1 MFPTYTLHKH
11 LPHTPILDSIPE
23 PTSLRL
29 GGALTI
35 TIEGLYVHLVVVKS
49 LLRLSLVSWV
59 SYIER
64 VYPSL
69 WLSHELG
76 LHLYDEGNLG
86 AFIAF

>member
-1 MFPTYTLHKH
+1 M
-11 LPHTPILDSIPE
+11 I
-23 PTSLRL
+23 
-29 GGALTI
+29 A
-35 TIEGLYVHLVVVKS
+35 IEGLYVSLAVVES
-49 LLRLSLVSWV
+49 PLRLLLVSWV